1 MKPVALAV
9 SVHAAEKAEAIAA
22 VKLNT
27 KPTESVSPYIPVES
41 GSADEPDWELIDPGY
56 HPFVSRGFV
65 SMVGSDKKVP
75 VTILRH
81 SVALDSFILES
92 VLPFS
97 SDGDTGGCTNI
108 QGMGLNVLTVPLHN
122 LFLSIFKPSEG

>member
-27 KPTESVSPYIPVES
+27 KPTESVSTYIPVEL
-41 GSADEPDWELIDPGY
+41 GSADEPDWGLINPGY

-75 VTILRH
+75 
-81 SVALDSFILES
+81 
-92 VLPFS
+92 
-97 SDGDTGGCTNI
+97 GDTGGCTNV
-108 QGMGLNVLTVPLHN
+108 QGMGNNLLTVPLHN